1 MSYLADRSE
10 SSQEWTPVRNHHR
23 LKVMESEEALKYY
36 LDEVK
41 DAQNDI
47 NNIEEEVHLP
57 NGKWMWIFI
66 QNFGLCVFK
75 INKVKFNDSTK
86 CVYAWFWFTGKAIK
100 YVIQILLSLYI
111 LMFKALK
118 KRFKKF
124 IETNIVIK
132 EFKFWHN

>member
-10 SSQEWTPVRNHHR
+10 SSQEWTPVRNHNSC

-57 NGKWMWIFI
+57 NGK
-66 QNFGLCVFK
+66 
-75 INKVKFNDSTK
+75 
-86 CVYAWFWFTGKAIK
+86 
-100 YVIQILLSLYI
+100 
-111 LMFKALK
+111 
-118 KRFKKF
+118 
-124 IETNIVIK
+124 
-132 EFKFWHN
+132 